1 MFDFTF
7 NVLKMHFIV
16 TYVDRQH
23 SLEIVKSD
31 VSARFVLYFITN
43 NLKWELV
50 KPIKKMVTYRI
61 YIFVSKLSFSLVFVS
76 LWVATVFLT
85 WQHVNLVSVMFNRIP
100 HWHLKNYRDESCDE
114 EACGLS
120 EEASVKTTAA
130 ERRVFQA
137 WMKNI
142 QFRAGSLSFWW
153 Q

>member
-61 YIFVSKLSFSLVFVS
+61 YIFDSKLSFSLVICFFFPLGGNS
-76 LWVATVFLT
+76 ISDLT
-85 WQHVNLVSVMFNRIP
+85 TCQSGVCNV
-100 HWHLKNYRDESCDE
+100 
-114 EACGLS
+114 
-120 EEASVKTTAA
+120 
-130 ERRVFQA
+130 
-137 WMKNI
+137 
-142 QFRAGSLSFWW
+142 
-153 Q
+153 